1 MIVWDGY
8 LPLRRYAIFRDI
20 LRGDYA
26 IVVKGEDIGRAEK
39 WGGFVSW
46 LGSSKPPTIRAIR
59 MPNTEFSRGETQ
71 NDKTDAA

>member
-1 MIVWDGY
+1 MVVWDGY
-8 LPLRRYAIFRDI
+8 LPLRRYAIFHDL

-46 LGSSKPPTIRAIR
+46 LGGARPPTIRAIR
-59 MPNTEFSRGETQ
+59 VHNVEVSRKQQRPQ
-71 NDKTDAA
+71 NEE